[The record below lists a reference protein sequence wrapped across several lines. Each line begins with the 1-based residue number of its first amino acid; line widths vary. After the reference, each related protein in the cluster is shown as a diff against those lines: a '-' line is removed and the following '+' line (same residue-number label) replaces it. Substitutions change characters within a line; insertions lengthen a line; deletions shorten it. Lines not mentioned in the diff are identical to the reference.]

1 LAQKRAELEDPDDQ
15 QVDMRAGYAKDI
27 SIMSGFAMTRVT
39 VGRWGKNLA
48 LRFPNE
54 IAAAFQLREGDQVEI
69 DPGPE
74 QIVIR
79 HAKPR
84 YTLDELFAGKS
95 PDEWRAIYANAY
107 DWGPD
112 VGQENIEEL
121 ARTSGVPMP
130 AT

>member
-1 LAQKRAELEDPDDQ
+1 
-15 QVDMRAGYAKDI
+15 
-27 SIMSGFAMTRVT
+27 MTRVI

-54 IAAAFQLREGDQVEI
+54 TAAKFQLHEGDRVEI
-69 DPGPE
+69 ESGPE

-95 PDEWRAIYANAY
+95 PDDWRKIYANAY

-112 VGQENIEEL
+112 VGQEIID
-121 ARTSGVPMP
+121 
-130 AT
+130 